1 MTGYIARLWRG
12 QLSLAQ
18 SCGMNG
24 FLVVLPLAIWA
35 RLDAE
40 HAPASLPALA
50 LFTFVPLLLILALG
64 TLSAVGIWRS
74 TTKRSMFGRPTS
86 AWAARTAQLLVI
98 LNVILAIAACARL
111 ATDVRSIIAARHQSA
126 QNYEVALRGTTAAFN
141 GQLNAA
147 AVAELQLL
155 LEDKSVKRLVI
166 ADSASGDAAIALPLT
181 KIVHRRKLSVVALSR
196 CDAACTL
203 LLASGSVRAIVPQ
216 TELTFGGDARLY
228 RAAGL
233 AGMPEALLA
242 KPGRASPI
250 DPPIR
255 SLIENGFVTSIF
267 VVETRRYVRAPA
279 WCAKNLVAC
288 TRTGRQNTEAQK
300 TPGGG

>member
-40 HAPASLPALA
+40 HAPADLSALVFFKF
-50 LFTFVPLLLILALG
+50 LPLLFILALG
-64 TLSAVGIWRS
+64 ALSAVGIWRS

-86 AWAARTAQLLVI
+86 AWAGRAAQLLVL

-111 ATDVRSIIAARHQSA
+111 AADVRTLIAARHQSA
-126 QNYEVALRGTTAAFN
+126 QSYEVALRGTTAAFN

-166 ADSASGDAAIALPLT
+166 SDSASGDAVFALPLT
-181 KIVHRRKLSVVALSR
+181 KVVHRRKLSVVALSR
-196 CDAACTL
+196 CDSACTL
-203 LLASGSVRAIVPQ
+203 LLASGSARAIVPQ

-233 AGMPEALLA
+233 AGMPAALLA
-242 KPGRASPI
+242 KPGRAAPI

-267 VVETRRYVRAPA
+267 VVETRRYVRAPS

-288 TRTGRQNTEAQK
+288 ARTGRQNADAQK